1 MLVAHPIHARTF
13 RATKLFYLIL
23 VLLTKVAD
31 RHSWLDATP
40 GLKREICQAE
50 IDRVLE
56 WTKSFC

>member
-1 MLVAHPIHARTF
+1 MLVAHPTRARTF

-23 VLLTKVAD
+23 VSLTKAAM
-31 RHSWLDATP
+31 RHFLLDATP
-40 GLKREICQAE
+40 GLMREICQVE

>member
-13 RATKLFYLIL
+13 RATKLFSLIQ
-23 VLLTKVAD
+23 VLPKKAAK
-31 RHSWLDATP
+31 HHFWLDATP
-40 GLKREICQAE
+40 GLMREICQVE